1 MACPR
6 LIKRIRN
13 TQNIGDSLLILN
25 NNFYTLDTFLCEQ
38 KQRVESIVE
47 IRTFFYYGP
56 NTGTDP
62 ASSNMRDGQTNR
74 PSNATIENFVNN
86 TNELNLAETSER
98 FDQVNIIYQ
107 KTGFQRNE
115 RTKTVSGTA
124 IATFTTLGFS
134 QDVPWSTTTPDTFN
148 MYAPTF
154 FIWKLVHNGQRYVM
168 IAGYPKIVQSYE
180 IAPTTLFL

>member
-56 NTGTDP
+56 NPGPDP
-62 ASSNMRDGQTNR
+62 ASTNMRDGQTNR
-74 PSNATIENFVNN
+74 PSNTTIENFVNS
-86 TNELNLAETSER
+86 TNELNLAEASKQ

-107 KTGFQRNE
+107 KTGFKQNQSL
-115 RTKTVSGTA
+115 KIVSGTA
-124 IATFTTLGFS
+124 IATYPTIGIS
-134 QDVPWSTTTPDTFN
+134 QNVPWSTSVSDIFN
-148 MYAPTF
+148 IYIPTF

-168 IAGYPKIVQSYE
+168 LGGYPKIVHSYDASTN
-180 IAPTTLFL
+180 IFS